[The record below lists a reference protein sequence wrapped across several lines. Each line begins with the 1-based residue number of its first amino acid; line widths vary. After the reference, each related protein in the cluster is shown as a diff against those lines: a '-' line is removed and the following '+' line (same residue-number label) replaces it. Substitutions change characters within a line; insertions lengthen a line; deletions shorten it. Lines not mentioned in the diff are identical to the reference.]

1 MIMKTIKTTTLLAA
15 AAFGLAIQ
23 AQGALLVSE
32 SFGGLA
38 TDELNGTA
46 ADTFSSAITTAG
58 GSSTWATPAGYKADG
73 SIGGNGAAILD
84 LGSYVNDT
92 KGQAN
97 GLFTLSVIMDVPAS
111 PMSWVSY
118 GFLIDTA
125 TTGSNFTSINSAAS
139 IIYRNGSGGIDGFAG
154 LKTNGSVD
162 GSSASPSAT
171 GQVLTSVLDLT
182 PGGGYNGTTNHG
194 TVSFYVGDDSV
205 GNLIGSAQIG
215 ASMDFAKL
223 ALTSTGGG
231 TGQVSYLELSQV
243 PEPSAFGLLAGCFGF
258 AWVMLRRRRG

>member
-1 MIMKTIKTTTLLAA
+1 MKTIKTTTLLAA
-15 AAFGLAIQ
+15 AAFGLAMH
-23 AQGALLVSE
+23 AQGAILVSE
-32 SFGGLA
+32 SFDGLA
-38 TDELNGTA
+38 TDGLGGTT
-46 ADTFSSAITTAG
+46 ADFFSGDITTAG
-58 GSSTWATPAGYKADG
+58 GSSTWVTPAGYKADG

-97 GLFTLSVIMDVPAS
+97 GLFTLSVTMDKPAS

-139 IIYRNGSGGIDGFAG
+139 IIYRSSGGVDGFAG
-154 LKTNGSVD
+154 LTTNGSVD